1 MNMNDRNILA
11 CIKPEWD
18 KGVVRKRIAIA
29 GDHSHILPIST
40 YNPETMTHYQVV
52 RSGDCIFT
60 VTFDLKTNNVRS
72 ELVTI
77 YTNRTMTCP
86 TCKNPATKALLERM
100 KDAGNILFSDF
111 GSFVDL
117 EYSEMSDIEDIK
129 PYEEFLTPMK
139 EADEEMYLYV
149 LQELAYSKAIDV
161 LMDWDLALQLPL
173 WLNNRSRLT
182 TDKNSNTVKHTS
194 EHWLLRRKD
203 GSWYIPDLE
212 PTKGAH
218 ISAETQRTL
227 KVYDHTPL
235 AMPDEIDLA
244 IKFILGAYVI
254 DGHTR
259 GVTWALYKR

>member
-1 MNMNDRNILA
+1 MYNKNVLA

-18 KGVVRKRIAIA
+18 KGVVRKRIAIS
-29 GDHSHILPIST
+29 GDHNSIIPIST

-52 RSGDCIFT
+52 RSGDCIFA
-60 VTFDLKTNNVRS
+60 VTLDLKTGKVRS
-72 ELVTI
+72 ELVLVHAG
-77 YTNRTMTCP
+77 RTMICP
-86 TCKNPATKALLERM
+86 TFKNLDTKAILERM
-100 KDAGNILFSDF
+100 TDINNILFSDF

-117 EYSEMSDIEDIK
+117 EYSEMTDIENIK

-139 EADEEMYLYV
+139 EADEEMYDYV
-149 LQELAYSKAIDV
+149 IQQLNHSKAIDV
-161 LMDWDLALQLPL
+161 LMDWDLALQLPS

-182 TDKNSNTVKHTS
+182 TDKDDRTIKHTS

-235 AMPDEIDLA
+235 AMPDDVDRA

-254 DGHTR
+254 DGNTC
-259 GVTWALYKR
+259 GVSWALYKR